1 MGRTNMMLL
10 GMGILACVVMSLLMK
25 RGLKIQQSGKS
36 DAVVRAVTEVFG
48 SRLQGTPKFLIHS
61 RRGQRVGVLVLIPRV
76 SRNASRLVQNVG
88 ALIWQEHTDR
98 FDSLEILHKRDEQDK
113 GRRIPIPS
121 PFLASQRAL
130 RRVRMPASRPAA
142 KPASRPAAK
151 PASRPAA
158 KPASRPGAR
167 PNR

>member
-1 MGRTNMMLL
+1 MPIARGMGRTNMMLL

-48 SRLQGTPKFLIHS
+48 SRLQVTPEFRIHS

-76 SRNASRLVQNVG
+76 SRHASRLVQNVG

-142 KPASRPAAK
+142 R
-151 PASRPAA
+151 
-158 KPASRPGAR
+158 PASRPGAR